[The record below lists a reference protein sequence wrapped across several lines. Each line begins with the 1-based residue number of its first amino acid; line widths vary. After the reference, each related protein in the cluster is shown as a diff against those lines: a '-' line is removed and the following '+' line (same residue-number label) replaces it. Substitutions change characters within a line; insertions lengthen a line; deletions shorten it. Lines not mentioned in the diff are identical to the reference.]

1 MKTELQVLSEQ
12 ELLGKKFKI
21 YGTYEEPL
29 FLAKD
34 VAEWIGHSQV
44 SKMLDTV
51 DDEEKL
57 MGTLFLSG
65 QKSVDA
71 KREWRL

>member
-57 MGTLFLSG
+57 MGTL
-65 QKSVDA
+65 
-71 KREWRL
+71 

>member
-1 MKTELQVLSEQ
+1 MKKNALQVLSEQ

-44 SKMLDTV
+44 SKMLDAV
-51 DDEEKL
+51 DDE
-57 MGTLFLSG
+57 
-65 QKSVDA
+65 
-71 KREWRL
+71 

>member
-65 QKSVDA
+65 QKLS
-71 KREWRL
+71 LIHI

>member
-1 MKTELQVLSEQ
+1 MKKNALQVLSEQ

-34 VAEWIGHSQV
+34 DGNIIPIRS
-44 SKMLDTV
+44 
-51 DDEEKL
+51 EK
-57 MGTLFLSG
+57 
-65 QKSVDA
+65 KSMDA